1 MGEDISDYTESW
13 GFQLSGYLNPMFE
26 GDWESPL
33 STSFAK
39 VFWEAE
45 MEEKIELRQYW
56 DVLRKRWKIVVV
68 LPLIAALTS
77 GVISF
82 LVMKPVYQAS
92 VTLIVGKKALE
103 SGQAAVQMLD
113 NSVLLAN
120 QQLAKTYATITQSRT
135 VEQNVINDLNLPLT
149 VEGLDSLIAVN
160 PVKTTEI
167 LEIQVTNTN
176 PELAAS
182 IANTMA
188 QEFSKAVIEIKKVD
202 SVSIMDTAVIPNKP
216 IKPKK
221 TLNVLIAF
229 VVGLMASVGVVFL
242 LENMD
247 NTVKTLSDVEKFLG
261 IPVLG
266 IIPDY
271 EMGKQG

>member
-1 MGEDISDYTESW
+1 
-13 GFQLSGYLNPMFE
+13 
-26 GDWESPL
+26 
-33 STSFAK
+33 
-39 VFWEAE
+39 

-82 LVMKPVYQAS
+82 FVIKPVYQAS
-92 VTLIVGKKALE
+92 TTLIVGKKASE
-103 SGQAAVQMLD
+103 SGQEAAQMLD

-120 QQLAKTYATITQSRT
+120 QQLAKTYATIAKSRT

-149 VEGLDSLIAVN
+149 VEGLDSLISIN

-176 PELAAS
+176 SELAAS

-188 QEFSKAVIEIKKVD
+188 QAFSKAVIEIKKVD
-202 SVSIMDTAVIPNKP
+202 SVSIVDTAVIPDKP

-229 VVGLMASVGVVFL
+229 VVGLMASVGLVFL
-242 LENMD
+242 LEYMD
-247 NTVKTLSDVEKFLG
+247 NTVKTSSDVEKLLG

-266 IIPDY
+266 IIPNY
-271 EMGKQG
+271 EMGK